1 MLLQIRNLGISS
13 PIIKQNNINN
23 ENKYD
28 SKSQYKRAESHLGI
42 LDNYN
47 RALMKIPAFK
57 GNYGSENIS
66 NAEKINQIQPTTLS
80 KKISSLV
87 KLVKKPN
94 IALIGNNEKEDLER
108 LKKRLG
114 HRHFDFLI
122 DNIYYLNDPD
132 AKFPLAIIKDKYS
145 YIHVLDDKRTFML
158 NKDMDGAFDDSIISY
173 EQIYA
178 LSRDNDCLLININID
193 DHELE
198 NPEFKVFEAGANN
211 KIKDLNKQ
219 NIEKLYSGEVDIK
232 EKGDLKQETI
242 QNSTTVNTKIT
253 FDDIGG
259 LDETIERIK
268 QEILYPIKAPF
279 AYAKRKKIDHG
290 TILYGVAGTGKSM
303 IGEALAN
310 EAKAN
315 FIKIN
320 ASELEDCLVGSTE
333 ENWRKI
339 FDKAIKNQPCII
351 FIDEFDAVAKKR
363 GGHDVYG
370 DKALNTILSLMSNI
384 EKNNSQVYVIA
395 ATNQFES
402 LDPAAI
408 RSGRFGNHIEVQKP
422 DLSGCYK
429 IFKIHSKTMK
439 IENDFID
446 ETFALKLWKRGAT
459 GADIAGVIDKAWDK
473 AYERLGIF
481 DKIDDNTLKQED
493 IDNVKISHHDL
504 YEALD
509 MVLTSKD
516 KGI

>member
-1 MLLQIRNLGISS
+1 MLQVRNSGIIRSIA
-13 PIIKQNNINN
+13 KQNTINN
-23 ENKYD
+23 EYRND
-28 SKSQYKRAESHLGI
+28 SKSQYTSKESHLGL

-57 GNYGSENIS
+57 GIESAENLT
-66 NAEKINQIQPTTLS
+66 NEEKLNQIKPTNLS
-80 KKISSLV
+80 KRISSLV
-87 KLVKKPN
+87 KLVKKPS
-94 IALIGNNEKEDLER
+94 IVLVGNDEKKDMEA
-108 LKKRLG
+108 LKKKLG
-114 HRHFDFLI
+114 NYSLDFI
-122 DNIYYLNDPD
+122 MDNIYYINDPD
-132 AKFPLAIIKDKYS
+132 AKIPLAIMKKDKYS
-145 YIHVLDDKRTFML
+145 YLYNLDDKKTFFL
-158 NKDMDGAFDDSIISY
+158 NKERETLLDNPTISY
-173 EQIYA
+173 EPIYA
-178 LSRDNDCLLININID
+178 ISRDNDSLLINIDID
-193 DHELE
+193 DKELE
-198 NPEFKVFEAGANN
+198 NPEFKVINVSTSDNIREINR
-211 KIKDLNKQ
+211 K
-219 NIEKLYSGEVDIK
+219 NIEKLYLSETDENK
-232 EKGDLKQETI
+232 EAI

-259 LDETIERIK
+259 LDDTIERIK

-290 TILYGVAGTGKSM
+290 TVLYGVAGTGKSL

-310 EAKAN
+310 EAGAN

-320 ASELEDCLVGSTE
+320 ASELENCLVGSTE
-333 ENWRKI
+333 ENWRDL

-351 FIDEFDAVAKKR
+351 FIDEFDAVAKRR

-370 DKALNTILSLMSNI
+370 DKALNTILSLMSNV

-402 LDPAAI
+402 LDPAAV
-408 RSGRFGNHIEVQKP
+408 RSGRFGNHIEVPKP
-422 DLSGCYK
+422 DLEGCYQ
-429 IFKIHSKTMK
+429 IFNIHSKIMK
-439 IENDFID
+439 IEEEFDNKF
-446 ETFALKLWKRGAT
+446 FAINLYKRGAT

-493 IDNVKISHHDL
+493 IDKVTISKDDL

-509 MVLTSKD
+509 MVLPPKD